1 MSEACSGRGAM
12 PSARHHTRRAGNPQC
27 DTSTVMRAMVL
38 ERVGDPLRLVE
49 RPAPEAGPGQL
60 LLRVLACGVC
70 RTDLHLVDGEV
81 EIAELPRVLG
91 HQIVGEAPDGR
102 LMGVPWLAWT
112 DGTCAYCTSGRE
124 NLCPN
129 AKFTG
134 RDVDGGY
141 AEWAVADER
150 FCFPIPAGYPALQ
163 AAPLLCAGLIGHR
176 AYRMCGDAR
185 RIGVFGFGAAGH
197 VLCQVARH
205 EGREIHAFTRP
216 GDEAAQAFALQLGA
230 VSAAG
235 SDEAAPASL
244 DAAIIFAPVGEL
256 VPVALRAVV
265 PGGTVVCGG
274 IHMSDIPSFP
284 YAYLWEERVL
294 RSVANLT
301 RADAQ
306 EFLAVAAERPIRV
319 PIETHR
325 LEQANEAM
333 DRVRTGAK
341 QATPVLVP

>member
-1 MSEACSGRGAM
+1 
-12 PSARHHTRRAGNPQC
+12 
-27 DTSTVMRAMVL
+27 MRAMVL
-38 ERVGDPLRLVE
+38 EQVGGPMRMVE
-49 RPAPEAGPGQL
+49 RPVPEAGPGQL

-70 RTDLHLVDGEV
+70 RTDLHLLDGEV
-81 EIAELPRVLG
+81 GIAQFPRVLG

-112 DGTCAYCTSGRE
+112 DGTCEYCTSGRE

-129 AKFTG
+129 ARFTG

-141 AEWAVADER
+141 AEWTVADER
-150 FCFPIPAGYPALQ
+150 FCFPIPEGYGALQ

-176 AYRMCGDAR
+176 AYRMTGDAR
-185 RIGVFGFGAAGH
+185 RIGVFGFGQAGH

-216 GDEAAQAFALQLGA
+216 GDEAAQAFALELGA
-230 VSAAG
+230 TSAAG

-244 DAAIIFAPVGEL
+244 DAAIIFAPAGEL
-256 VPVALRAVV
+256 VPVALQAVA

-284 YAYLWEERVL
+284 YAYLWQERIV

-301 RADAQ
+301 RADAR
-306 EFLAVAAERPIRV
+306 EFLALAPQVPVVTHVHRYALEAANDALADLRAGRF
-319 PIETHR
+319 
-325 LEQANEAM
+325 
-333 DRVRTGAK
+333 TGA
-341 QATPVLVP
+341 AVVVPDHA

>member
-1 MSEACSGRGAM
+1 
-12 PSARHHTRRAGNPQC
+12 
-27 DTSTVMRAMVL
+27 
-38 ERVGDPLRLVE
+38 
-49 RPAPEAGPGQL
+49 
-60 LLRVLACGVC
+60 VC
-70 RTDLHLVDGEV
+70 RTDLHLADGEV
-81 EIAELPRVLG
+81 SISTLPRVLG
-91 HQIVGEAPDGR
+91 HQIVGEALDGR
-102 LMGVPWLAWT
+102 LVGIPWLAWT
-112 DGTCAYCTSGRE
+112 CGECVYCRSGRE
-124 NLCPN
+124 NLCPR
-129 AKFTG
+129 ALFTG

-150 FCFPIPAGYPALQ
+150 FCFAIPAGYPALQ

-197 VLCQVARH
+197 LLCQVARH
-205 EGREIHAFTRP
+205 EQREIHAFTRP
-216 GDEAAQAFALQLGA
+216 GDKQAQAFALELGA

-244 DAAIIFAPVGEL
+244 DAAIIFAPDGRL

-284 YAYLWEERVL
+284 YADLWQERTL

-306 EFLAVAAERPIRV
+306 EFLALAPRV
-319 PIETHR
+319 PVETQVHR
-325 LEQANEAM
+325 YPLEAANDALA
-333 DRVRTGAK
+333 DLRAGRFTGAAVVIPD
-341 QATPVLVP
+341 QA

>member
-1 MSEACSGRGAM
+1 
-12 PSARHHTRRAGNPQC
+12 
-27 DTSTVMRAMVL
+27 
-38 ERVGDPLRLVE
+38 
-49 RPAPEAGPGQL
+49 
-60 LLRVLACGVC
+60 VC
-70 RTDLHLVDGEV
+70 RTDLHLADGEV
-81 EIAELPRVLG
+81 AVSTLPRVLG

-102 LMGVPWLAWT
+102 LVGIPWLAWT
-112 DGTCAYCTSGRE
+112 CGECVYCRSGRE
-124 NLCPN
+124 NLCPR
-129 AKFTG
+129 ALFTG

-150 FCFPIPAGYPALQ
+150 FCFPIPEGYPALQ

-205 EGREIHAFTRP
+205 EQREIHAFTRP
-216 GDEAAQAFALQLGA
+216 GDKQAQAFALELGA

-235 SDEAAPASL
+235 SDEVEPASL
-244 DAAIIFAPVGEL
+244 DAAIIFAPDGGL

-274 IHMSDIPSFP
+274 IHMSDIPTFP
-284 YAYLWEERVL
+284 YADLWEERTL

-301 RADAQ
+301 RQDAR
-306 EFLAVAAERPIRV
+306 EFLALAPEVPVETRV
-319 PIETHR
+319 HAYP
-325 LEQANEAM
+325 LEATNDALA
-333 DRVRTGAK
+333 DLRAGRFTGAAVVIPD
-341 QATPVLVP
+341 QS

>member
-1 MSEACSGRGAM
+1 MQAM
-12 PSARHHTRRAGNPQC
+12 A
-27 DTSTVMRAMVL
+27 L
-38 ERVGDPLRLVE
+38 ERVGQPLRLVE
-49 RPAPEAGPGQL
+49 RETPVPGPGQL
-60 LLRVLACGVC
+60 LVRVLACGVC
-70 RTDLHLVDGEV
+70 RTDLHLLDGEV
-81 EIAELPRVLG
+81 SIRQLPRVLG

-102 LMGVPWLAWT
+102 LVGIPWLAWT
-112 DGTCAYCTSGRE
+112 CGECRYCRSGRE
-124 NLCPN
+124 NLCPR
-129 AKFTG
+129 ALFTG

-150 FCFPIPAGYPALQ
+150 FCFPLPEGYPSLQ

-205 EGREIHAFTRP
+205 ERREIHAFTRP
-216 GDEAAQAFALQLGA
+216 GDKKAQAFALELGA

-235 SDEAAPASL
+235 SDEAEPASL
-244 DAAIIFAPVGEL
+244 DAAIIFAPDGRL
-256 VPVALRAVV
+256 VPVALRAIV

-284 YAYLWEERVL
+284 YADLWEERTL

-301 RADAQ
+301 RADAK
-306 EFLAVAAERPIRV
+306 EFLALAPEVPVETRV
-319 PIETHR
+319 HSYP
-325 LEQANEAM
+325 LEATNDAL
-333 DRVRTGAK
+333 DDLRAGRFTGAAVIVVD
-341 QATPVLVP
+341 QS

>member
-1 MSEACSGRGAM
+1 
-12 PSARHHTRRAGNPQC
+12 
-27 DTSTVMRAMVL
+27 MVL
-38 ERVGDPLRLVE
+38 ERVGAPMRMIE
-49 RPAPEAGPGQL
+49 RDTPQAGPGQL

-81 EIAELPRVLG
+81 EIAEFPRVLG

-112 DGTCAYCTSGRE
+112 CGTCVYCTTGRE
-124 NLCPN
+124 NLCPF

-150 FCFPIPAGYPALQ
+150 FCFPIPDGYPALQ

-205 EGREIHAFTRP
+205 EGREIHAYTRP
-216 GDEAAQAFALQLGA
+216 GDAAAQAFALELGA
-230 VSAAG
+230 TSAAG

-244 DAAIIFAPVGEL
+244 DAAIIFAPAGEL

-265 PGGTVVCGG
+265 PGGSVVCGG

-284 YAYLWEERVL
+284 YADLWQERVL

-301 RADAQ
+301 RADAE
-306 EFLAVAAERPIRV
+306 EFLALAPGV
-319 PIETHR
+319 PVRSTVHR
-325 LEQANEAM
+325 YPLDAVNDALEDLRAG
-333 DRVRTGAK
+333 RFTGA
-341 QATPVLVP
+341 AVVVP

>member
-1 MSEACSGRGAM
+1 
-12 PSARHHTRRAGNPQC
+12 
-27 DTSTVMRAMVL
+27 MRAMVL
-38 ERVGDPLRLVE
+38 GQVGGPMRMVE
-49 RPAPEAGPGQL
+49 RPVPEAGPGQL
-60 LLRVLACGVC
+60 VLRVLACGVC

-81 EIAELPRVLG
+81 EIAQFPRVLG

-112 DGTCAYCTSGRE
+112 DGTCAYCSSGRE

-129 AKFTG
+129 ARFTG

-141 AEWAVADER
+141 AEWTVADER
-150 FCFPIPAGYPALQ
+150 FCFPIPESYPALQ

-176 AYRMCGDAR
+176 AYRMTGDAR

-205 EGREIHAFTRP
+205 EGREIHAYTRP
-216 GDEAAQAFALQLGA
+216 GDEAAQAFALELGA
-230 VSAAG
+230 TSAAG

-244 DAAIIFAPVGEL
+244 DAAIIFAPAGEL

-265 PGGTVVCGG
+265 PGSTVVCGG

-284 YAYLWEERVL
+284 YAYLWGERIV

-301 RADAQ
+301 RADAE
-306 EFLAVAAERPIRV
+306 EFLALAPQV
-319 PIETHR
+319 PVETHVHR
-325 LEQANEAM
+325 YPLEAANDALA
-333 DRVRTGAK
+333 DLRAGRFTGA
-341 QATPVLVP
+341 AVVVPDHA